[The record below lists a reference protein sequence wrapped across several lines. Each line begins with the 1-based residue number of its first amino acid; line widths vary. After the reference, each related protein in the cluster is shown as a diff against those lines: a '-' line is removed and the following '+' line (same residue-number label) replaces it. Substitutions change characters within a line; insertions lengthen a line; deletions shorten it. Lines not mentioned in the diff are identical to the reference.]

1 MTRSERLAQHLR
13 ALVSL
18 LAAIGATTVTAQQP
32 LARSEPAEVRI
43 RTALRAFYFSLAHHD
58 WEALTAGILPAKVVA
73 HYPAPPA
80 VVAVS
85 LPAERPVTCA
95 AAIAESMEAAEIT
108 IDAGWAMAAVAR
120 CGAEDIGSGEVGGND
135 VGVDEFRFVEFDGRW
150 WIVHIE
156 LFHDPGTRPHAIKS
170 ARESDFVPS
179 RDSKQSLRFPLLP

>member
-1 MTRSERLAQHLR
+1 MTRSERLGQHLV

-18 LAAIGATTVTAQQP
+18 LAATGATTVTAQQP

-80 VVAVS
+80 IMAAS
-85 LPAERPVTCA
+85 LPDERPVNCA
-95 AAIAESMEAAEIT
+95 APIAERVEAAEIT
-108 IDAGWAMAAVAR
+108 IDAGWATAAVAR
-120 CGAEDIGSGEVGGND
+120 CGAEDFGSGEVGASA
-135 VGVDEFRFVEFDGRW
+135 VGVDEFRFVKFDERW

-156 LFHDPGTRPHAIKS
+156 LSHDPGTVRL
-170 ARESDFVPS
+170 AR
-179 RDSKQSLRFPLLP
+179 